1 MRGAQESEVLLL
13 DSGWKGQGTL
23 RTPQRTKWIAKTTSL
38 RPLRLLKMA
47 SEYRVSV
54 LSLKREVQEPGRPP
68 GFPTYL
74 LLKTLL

>member
-1 MRGAQESEVLLL
+1 MHRRVRCSCLTVDGRARYFEDPIKYKMDSQEH
-13 DSGWKGQGTL
+13 
-23 RTPQRTKWIAKTTSL
+23 SL
-38 RPLRLLKMA
+38 RPLRPLKMA

-54 LSLKREVQEPGRPP
+54 LSLKRGVQEQGRHP